1 MRRTRSSIPTQIPLF
16 PPAGAAR
23 QVELTAPQQQELIRA
38 VAELLLR
45 AAADARATAHGGG
58 WPAFT
63 LELPAEL
70 RSDLDALTARA
81 RAGTS
86 PTPSTRTT
94 CQESVCAIP

>member
-58 WPAFT
+58 
-63 LELPAEL
+63 
-70 RSDLDALTARA
+70 RDDDR
-81 RAGTS
+81 
-86 PTPSTRTT
+86 
-94 CQESVCAIP
+94 